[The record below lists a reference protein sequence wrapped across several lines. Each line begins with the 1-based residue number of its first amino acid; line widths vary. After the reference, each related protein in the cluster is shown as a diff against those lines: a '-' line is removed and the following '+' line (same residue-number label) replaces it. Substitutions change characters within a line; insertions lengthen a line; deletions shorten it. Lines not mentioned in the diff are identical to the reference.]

1 MPKFLQSSFRF
12 LLLFSCLAF
21 QPAPAGQQAASLTAT
36 NPQETFDTGSK
47 TDYAAGTVAFAT
59 GTWTLTD
66 AVLGNT
72 EADRKNG
79 AQAVRLQQNGKLTME
94 FFVPNGA
101 ATVTVQHAIYGTDA
115 SSSWELWAQAQ
126 SCNCNKWTKVGN
138 TVFTTSSTLQATA
151 FTVNIAGNVKF
162 EIRKTSGGPSRLN
175 IDDLAITDFG
185 VAQPSVDNDHLAL
198 GNPSGAVTD
207 VSFPSNYLIVKPQ
220 YKLSYNRDQ
229 GKPNW
234 VSWHLDASD
243 RGTAPRVDVF
253 GPDPTL
259 PEGWYQVQANSYT
272 GSGFDRGHNCPSAD
286 RTSSPEDNAAT
297 FFMTNMMPQAPGNNQ
312 GPWADLEEY
321 SRSFLPSATN
331 PAGNSEVYIICGSY
345 GIGGTGSNGGVTTTL
360 DQGRITVPNRTWKV
374 IVVIPVGDND
384 VARIS
389 ASTRVIAVDMPN
401 TQAILN
407 TNWGTYRTSVDAIEA
422 STGYDLLSALPIEV
436 QTAIESKVDTGST
449 N

>member
-1 MPKFLQSSFRF
+1 M
-12 LLLFSCLAF
+12 LFSCLAF
-21 QPAPAGQQAASLTAT
+21 QSAPAGQQAASLTAT
-36 NPQETFDTGSK
+36 NPQESFDSGTK
-47 TDYAAGTVAFAT
+47 TDYTAGTVSLAT

-79 AQAVRLQQNGKLTME
+79 AQSVRLQQNGKLTME

-101 ATVTVQHAIYGTDA
+101 TTVTVQHAIYGSDA

-175 IDDLAITDFG
+175 IDDFAVTDFG
-185 VAQPSVDNDHLAL
+185 TVQPSIDNDHLAL

-207 VSFPSNYLIVKPQ
+207 VSYPGNYLMVKPQ

-229 GKPNW
+229 GKANW

-243 RGTAPRVDVF
+243 RGGIDRQDDF
-253 GPDPTL
+253 REDLTL
-259 PEGWYQVQANSYT
+259 PEGWYKVLGTSYQS
-272 GSGFDRGHNCPSAD
+272 SGFDRGHLCPSAD
-286 RTSSPEDNAAT
+286 RTSSIENNSAT
-297 FFMTNMMPQAPGNNQ
+297 FLMTNMMPQAPQNNQ
-312 GPWADLEEY
+312 GPWADLENY
-321 SRSFLPSATN
+321 ARTFLP
-331 PAGNSEVYIICGSY
+331 GNEVYIVCGSY
-345 GIGGTGSNGGVTTTL
+345 GVGGTGSNGGLTNTI
-360 DQGRITVPNRTWKV
+360 DNGRITVPKRTWKV
-374 IVVIPVGDND
+374 IVILPVGDND
-384 VARIS
+384 VARVTTT
-389 ASTRVIAVDMPN
+389 TRVIAVDMPN
-401 TQAILN
+401 IN
-407 TNWGTYRTSVDAIEA
+407 TLDQNWGTHRTTVDAIETA
-422 STGYDLLSALPIEV
+422 TGYDLLSALPVEV
-436 QTAIESKVDTGST
+436 QTALESKVDAGPV

>member
-1 MPKFLQSSFRF
+1 MPKFLHSPFRF

-21 QPAPAGQQAASLTAT
+21 QSAPAGQQAASLTAT
-36 NPQETFDTGSK
+36 NPQESFDSGTK
-47 TDYAAGTVAFAT
+47 TDYTAGTVSLAT

-79 AQAVRLQQNGKLTME
+79 AQSVRLQQNGKLTME

-101 ATVTVQHAIYGTDA
+101 TTVTVQHAIYGSDA

-175 IDDLAITDFG
+175 IDDFAVTDFG
-185 VAQPSVDNDHLAL
+185 TVQPSIDNDHLAL

-207 VSFPSNYLIVKPQ
+207 VSYPGNYLMVKPQ

-229 GKPNW
+229 GKANW

-243 RGTAPRVDVF
+243 RGGIDRQDDF
-253 GPDPTL
+253 REDLTL
-259 PEGWYQVQANSYT
+259 PEGWYKVLGTSYQS
-272 GSGFDRGHNCPSAD
+272 SGFDRGHLCPSAD
-286 RTSSPEDNAAT
+286 RTSSIENNSAT
-297 FFMTNMMPQAPGNNQ
+297 FLMTNMMPQAPQNNQ
-312 GPWADLEEY
+312 GPWADLENY
-321 SRSFLPSATN
+321 ARTFLP
-331 PAGNSEVYIICGSY
+331 GNEVYIVCGSY
-345 GIGGTGSNGGVTTTL
+345 GVGGTGSNGGLTNTI
-360 DQGRITVPNRTWKV
+360 DNGRITVPKRTWKV
-374 IVVIPVGDND
+374 IVILPVGDND
-384 VARIS
+384 VARVTTT
-389 ASTRVIAVDMPN
+389 TRVIAVDMPN
-401 TQAILN
+401 IN
-407 TNWGTYRTSVDAIEA
+407 TLDQNWGTHRTTVDAIETA
-422 STGYDLLSALPIEV
+422 TGYDLLSALPVEV
-436 QTAIESKVDTGST
+436 QTALESKVDAGPV